1 MEKYCPINCKWLNVT
16 EEEQNRI
23 LINSGKDIHHVCLK
37 YERDLHHLSDHPKLH
52 KCDECCTESDN
63 KTCPHCHPPYDHFG
77 KYYIVGDYPNDPG
90 LHVLRRDDALGGV
103 SIDYCPIC
111 GRKLEE

>member
-1 MEKYCPINCKWLNVT
+1 M
-16 EEEQNRI
+16 
-23 LINSGKDIHHVCLK
+23 
-37 YERDLHHLSDHPKLH
+37 
-52 KCDECCTESDN
+52 TESVN
-63 KTCPHCHPPYDHFG
+63 KPCKHCQPPYDHFG

-103 SIDYCPIC
+103 IIDYCPIC